1 MRKKLLGLV
10 IIMSILLLGGC
21 GKKKQETQ
29 HSTTTSTHI
38 QQSSKKESNQT
49 HSSSSSVS
57 SNSISS
63 TSDLHSSS
71 NVAAAETTSSTSNIT
86 SATSYPDVYYDD
98 KGNITGDANQE
109 ILPPDEAV
117 DGYDSTVESSSE
129 ETPAIER
136 LTPEQSSELQEL
148 MDNGAPSGRIQSWWM
163 EQDRLMQ
170 QNN

>member
-29 HSTTTSTHI
+29 HSTTTSTHM
-38 QQSSKKESNQT
+38 QQSSKKESNQM
-49 HSSSSSVS
+49 HSSSNSVS

-86 SATSYPDVYYDD
+86 GATYSDVYYDD